1 MAKGLHVMEEGGH
14 GGIDPVVIGGGGQHQ
29 VAAPKDLGDK
39 GGDMGGGNVVHGDVL
54 YPAVSQTRSQK
65 VDSVLGVAVHGAY
78 STATARSSG
87 S

>member
-1 MAKGLHVMEEGGH
+1 MEEGGH

-29 VAAPKDLGDK
+29 VAAPEDLGDK